1 MPWEAG
7 SWSPPDAWGESVW
20 LPPEETDGLKA
31 SLDRAVADFAKD
43 VETCLRSA
51 HRPCRRL
58 GQARLEGQGQV
69 QEQEGRQEG
78 RQEGLCE
85 GQGLEAR
92 RQGPDRRHTERS
104 QCRVCLQYGHW
115 GGDLQCPGPAAR
127 GANVVADGAIY
138 GDDDDNDIGSIGE
151 VAVAE
156 SVFEAALDTASSVS
170 GSTSSSPSYLQR
182 LRSLLDRH
190 QTRRT
195 ICRLREVLTVSAA
208 KRDQPIETVSP
219 TALPGD
225 SGKLAEVAEIHLS
238 RKNRGL
244 GIPDSVCR
252 VAVSGD
258 KWWFDY

>member
-1 MPWEAG
+1 MASRRASTALWRTSRRTSRPASEALTVLAGVSDKLG
-7 SWSPPDAWGESVW
+7 SKGKGKSKSKKGGKKGGKKGSVKGKTW
-20 LPPEETDGLKA
+20 KGGGKGLIA
-31 SLDRAVADFAKD
+31 A
-43 VETCLRSA
+43 T
-51 HRPCRRL
+51 
-58 GQARLEGQGQV
+58 QARV
-69 QEQEGRQEG
+69 
-78 RQEGLCE
+78 
-85 GQGLEAR
+85 AR
-92 RQGPDRRHTERS
+92 NKERS

-127 GANVVADGAIY
+127 GANVVDDGAIS
-138 GDDDDNDIGSIGE
+138 GDDDDDDIGSIRE
-151 VAVAE
+151 VTVVEAD
-156 SVFEAALDTASSVS
+156 SVFESALDAASSVS

-238 RKNRGL
+238 RKDRGL